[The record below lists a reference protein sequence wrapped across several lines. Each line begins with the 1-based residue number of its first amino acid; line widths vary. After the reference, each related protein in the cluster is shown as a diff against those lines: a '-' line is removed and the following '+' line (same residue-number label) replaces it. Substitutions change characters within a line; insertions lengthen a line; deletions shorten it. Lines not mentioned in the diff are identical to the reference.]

1 MLMAIEEAYFASCE
15 AGGVSFPHILQARLK
30 GPDELPSPQRA
41 ARSV

>member
-15 AGGVSFPHILQARLK
+15 AGVSFPHILQARLE